1 MEEEIELADFFSTLW
16 QKKKIIIITIVA
28 FAIVALIGTT
38 IIENI
43 NKKKSQII
51 QETPTLY
58 YAQTTF
64 LVATY
69 ENTTTTYGEQI
80 TTTSPIDV
88 TSTTKNYSDFYSIKT
103 YNEIVKSKTILNT
116 VKKKLNL
123 TEDLADT
130 ISVVRVS
137 DSNLVAIIVSNS
149 DKEKAIKIANSLT
162 EEFVKTM
169 SNTYFIDKV
178 SIIDNAYLL
187 SDKDLAK
194 FFKDYIIGL
203 ARSGKDLSTLLADL
217 DLTDIIPTAHLQNIF
232 KEYIITDNSIQK
244 LNVAST
250 ISNIL
255 GIASENQSSK
265 TIKYTIFSAILG
277 LVTSCGLIIIIEM
290 FNPTI
295 KNKSHMGDNILALV
309 EYNGTKNIFDIL
321 RIKLEKN
328 KLMLITSPKSSNQ
341 HSYISNNLAMAFSN
355 MNKKT
360 LLIDLTSNET
370 TLIEN
375 ANKQG
380 LFDFIKDKSGKID
393 NYISK
398 VNNLDLLLAG
408 DEIPSC
414 LEDEALEDMIST
426 IEKNYD
432 YVIINTNNILENS
445 NSLQLA
451 KSVKNTIL
459 IATQRKTTLEDF
471 ERSKEIVAEV
481 DGKVLGTILLK

>member
-1 MEEEIELADFFSTLW
+1 
-16 QKKKIIIITIVA
+16 
-28 FAIVALIGTT
+28 
-38 IIENI
+38 
-43 NKKKSQII
+43 
-51 QETPTLY
+51 
-58 YAQTTF
+58 
-64 LVATY
+64 
-69 ENTTTTYGEQI
+69 
-80 TTTSPIDV
+80 
-88 TSTTKNYSDFYSIKT
+88 
-103 YNEIVKSKTILNT
+103 
-116 VKKKLNL
+116 
-123 TEDLADT
+123 
-130 ISVVRVS
+130 
-137 DSNLVAIIVSNS
+137 
-149 DKEKAIKIANSLT
+149 
-162 EEFVKTM
+162 
-169 SNTYFIDKV
+169 
-178 SIIDNAYLL
+178 
-187 SDKDLAK
+187 
-194 FFKDYIIGL
+194 
-203 ARSGKDLSTLLADL
+203 
-217 DLTDIIPTAHLQNIF
+217 
-232 KEYIITDNSIQK
+232 
-244 LNVAST
+244 
-250 ISNIL
+250 
-255 GIASENQSSK
+255 
-265 TIKYTIFSAILG
+265 
-277 LVTSCGLIIIIEM
+277 
-290 FNPTI
+290 
-295 KNKSHMGDNILALV
+295 
-309 EYNGTKNIFDIL
+309 
-321 RIKLEKN
+321 
-328 KLMLITSPKSSNQ
+328 MLITRPKSSNQ